1 MHSRNGELHER
12 NHMVGEFSLFHWL
25 VVFAIVLVV
34 FGPNKLPEL
43 AKAAGKGIRD
53 FKKAL
58 NEDESSTKAPQASI
72 ESKPHLTVVSSSE
85 DKRHSA

>member
-1 MHSRNGELHER
+1 
-12 NHMVGEFSLFHWL
+12 MVGEFSLFHWL

-58 NEDESSTKAPQASI
+58 NEDENEIIRGSSTIAQHTDIKSPNLT
-72 ESKPHLTVVSSSE
+72 SKTN
-85 DKRHSA
+85 

>member
-1 MHSRNGELHER
+1 ML
-12 NHMVGEFSLFHWL
+12 GEFSLFHWL

-58 NEDESSTKAPQASI
+58 AEDESEIKLGPSTLTENS
-72 ESKPHLTVVSSSE
+72 HLKIVPETETEATVRRVRS
-85 DKRHSA
+85 

>member
-1 MHSRNGELHER
+1 
-12 NHMVGEFSLFHWL
+12 MVGEFSLFHWL

-58 NEDESSTKAPQASI
+58 NEDDTVNRTGPTVISNHTETTASR
-72 ESKPHLTVVSSSE
+72 LTSNVN
-85 DKRHSA
+85 

>member
-1 MHSRNGELHER
+1 MI
-12 NHMVGEFSLFHWL
+12 GEFSLFHWL

-58 NEDESSTKAPQASI
+58 NEDESTPENEGITRLEPQPTLSMISNTQETK
-72 ESKPHLTVVSSSE
+72 
-85 DKRHSA
+85 RSA

>member
-1 MHSRNGELHER
+1 MI
-12 NHMVGEFSLFHWL
+12 GEFSLFHWL

-58 NEDESSTKAPQASI
+58 NEDESTSENEGVTRLEPQPTLSMISNAQETK
-72 ESKPHLTVVSSSE
+72 
-85 DKRHSA
+85 RSA

>member
-1 MHSRNGELHER
+1 
-12 NHMVGEFSLFHWL
+12 MVGEFSLFHWI
-25 VVFAIVLVV
+25 VVFAITLVV

-58 NEDESSTKAPQASI
+58 NEDDTTQHTSVQKAAEKPQ
-72 ESKPHLTVVSSSE
+72 LTVVSAEETTQIASIQ
-85 DKRHSA
+85 K

>member
-1 MHSRNGELHER
+1 
-12 NHMVGEFSLFHWL
+12 MVGEFSLFHWL

-43 AKAAGKGIRD
+43 ARAAGTGIRD

-58 NEDESSTKAPQASI
+58 NEDEPKS
-72 ESKPHLTVVSSSE
+72 
-85 DKRHSA
+85 

>member
-1 MHSRNGELHER
+1 
-12 NHMVGEFSLFHWL
+12 MVGEFSLFHWI
-25 VVFAIVLVV
+25 VVFAITLVV

-58 NEDESSTKAPQASI
+58 NEDDTTQGALNSTHHERPS
-72 ESKPHLTVVSSSE
+72 LTVVASNQE
-85 DKRHSA
+85 PRPETMNIK

>member
-1 MHSRNGELHER
+1 
-12 NHMVGEFSLFHWL
+12 MVGEFSLFHWL

-58 NEDESSTKAPQASI
+58 NEDESQTNSTQLTNT
-72 ESKPHLTVVSSSE
+72 ERPHLSVVSNGTE
-85 DKRHSA
+85 PTRLN

>member
-1 MHSRNGELHER
+1 MNLNTKGSQMG
-12 NHMVGEFSLFHWL
+12 GEFSLFHWL

-58 NEDESSTKAPQASI
+58 NEDETPNKMG
-72 ESKPHLTVVSSSE
+72 
-85 DKRHSA
+85 

>member
-1 MHSRNGELHER
+1 MI
-12 NHMVGEFSLFHWL
+12 GEFSLFHWL
-25 VVFAIVLVV
+25 VVLAIVLVV

-58 NEDESSTKAPQASI
+58 NEDETENKTGPST
-72 ESKPHLTVVSSSE
+72 LTEKGPITLVNTNPAETKV
-85 DKRHSA
+85 A

>member
-1 MHSRNGELHER
+1 
-12 NHMVGEFSLFHWL
+12 MVGEFSLFHWL
-25 VVFAIVLVV
+25 VVFAITLVV

-58 NEDESSTKAPQASI
+58 NEEEPTQLTHGQNNLEKPQ
-72 ESKPHLTVVSSSE
+72 LTVVSSEGPTQIASNQ
-85 DKRHSA
+85 K